1 MQVKVIKD
9 GQEID
14 INTLSSETIQQ
25 IGKDNPLLALILSM
39 NVLDKEQVV
48 EECDFSD
55 ALDLLKEGCKLQRK
69 GWNGKGMWLFKTIGN
84 TVPYEQIPAF
94 RSLPESVKSKLTEL
108 QIDVVF
114 HPSITMFTA
123 TQEMQPG
130 WLASQSDILAND
142 WGIV

>member
-1 MQVKVIKD
+1 MNFGEAI
-9 GQEID
+9 E
-14 INTLSSETIQQ
+14 
-25 IGKDNPLLALILSM
+25 ALNNGRLVSR
-39 NVLDKEQVV
+39 
-48 EECDFSD
+48 
-55 ALDLLKEGCKLQRK
+55 A